1 MTSGVLPPPLGGS
14 GFLGQHVVFELQKE
28 AQKMHKGKGTPQ
40 NSEGEVTAKTAEETN
55 RLRCIK
61 EIRVLDVKPYN
72 PCLVPPAG
80 ASTKVVF
87 QKCDVRDLTQLT
99 KAVEGAAAIIN
110 CSAVTPNLLREDL
123 GCDDHMYQVNVDGIK
138 NVVSACC
145 RSGVR
150 ALIHTST
157 LSVKVAGTK
166 LLGHTETLTPHIAEN
181 NLTLGNYARMRL
193 RAEEIVLGAHDMC
206 TDTGDILQTIVLR
219 PPLLYG
225 EGDPSFVPYILRLAS
240 ASGNRLPSVGNPA
253 AFLQAAYAGNLGV
266 AHVYALKH
274 LLNGPAGGVQG
285 CGGLPMYVTDD
296 TPPNNLPGLAEP
308 FLHHLHLQPSR
319 NTSYWVLYL
328 LLILSSLWAFVWSL
342 LGYNSEGIPSSLPLL
357 PLHRS
362 ASTIIVVSRMRAE
375 LHTGYTPAYTW
386 EEARQRSNS
395 YYTKNLM

>member
-72 PCLVPPAG
+72 PCL
-80 ASTKVVF
+80 
-87 QKCDVRDLTQLT
+87 
-99 KAVEGAAAIIN
+99 
-110 CSAVTPNLLREDL
+110 
-123 GCDDHMYQVNVDGIK
+123 GIK

>member
-123 GCDDHMYQVNVDGIK
+123 GCDDHMYQVNVD
-138 NVVSACC
+138 
-145 RSGVR
+145 
-150 ALIHTST
+150 
-157 LSVKVAGTK
+157 
-166 LLGHTETLTPHIAEN
+166 
-181 NLTLGNYARMRL
+181 
-193 RAEEIVLGAHDMC
+193 
-206 TDTGDILQTIVLR
+206 GDILQTIVLR